1 MSIVIN
7 SISLLN
13 IQKEEKVT
21 LKHLLLT
28 FWLLPRHAFHFPL
41 CAATYYFKEVIMFIF
56 LLWRYFRS
64 LFPTFSLSALPVVP
78 ANISVRYPIH
88 TIHNL
93 LHKQA

>member
-28 FWLLPRHAFHFPL
+28 FWLLPLHASHFPL
-41 CAATYYFKEVIMFIF
+41 CAATYYFKEVTMFMFFIVE
-56 LLWRYFRS
+56 
-64 LFPTFSLSALPVVP
+64 TF
-78 ANISVRYPIH
+78 
-88 TIHNL
+88 
-93 LHKQA
+93 